1 MDKPPPMQT
10 IVQMQ
15 GITKMFGP
23 VTANQAV
30 DFDLRYE
37 EIHGLLGEN
46 GAGKTTL
53 MKILYGIYQPDAGH
67 ILVNGRQQTI
77 DSPRTA
83 IGLGIGMVHQHFM
96 QVPKLSV
103 IDNVI
108 LGLKQPSGFLLDRQA
123 ARRRIVEISA
133 DYGLQVDPDA
143 KIWQLSV
150 GERQRVE
157 ILKALY
163 RDVKILIL
171 DEPTSV
177 LTPQETDEL
186 FATLRTFLAR
196 GLSAI
201 FISHRLEEA
210 LAITDRCTVLRDGH
224 VVETLPTAQTDK
236 SELARLMVGREV
248 LFRLKREGEDVELGP
263 EALRVADLE
272 VMGDREVAAV
282 RGVSFHVRGGEIVGI
297 AGVDGNGQSELV
309 EALLGLRECAAGRV
323 YVDGDD
329 VTHESTQNILH
340 RGVAYIPEDL
350 DDALIDKFNLVDN
363 VALDRHY
370 TPELSQRGVL
380 DLERMAALAREVVQ
394 TYDVRAGSET
404 VAAATLSGGNKQKL
418 VIGRELSRDTH
429 LLVAAQPT
437 RGVDIGAEEYIRNL
451 LLEMRHKG
459 QAILLVS
466 SKLDEIIS
474 LCDRILVMEGGKI
487 RGELA
492 HDEADVEHIGL
503 LMAGSGK

>member
-1 MDKPPPMQT
+1 MDASSPTRPIVEMQA
-10 IVQMQ
+10 
-15 GITKMFGP
+15 ITKRFGP
-23 VTANQAV
+23 VTANQAI
-30 DFDLRYE
+30 DFDLAFE

-46 GAGKTTL
+46 GAGKSTL
-53 MKILYGIYQPDAGH
+53 MKILYGIYQPDSGH
-67 ILVNGRQQTI
+67 ILIDGRQQVI

-83 IGLGIGMVHQHFM
+83 ITLGIGMVHQHFM

-103 IDNVI
+103 IDNII
-108 LGLKQPSGFLLDRQA
+108 LGLKPASPLWLDRDS
-123 ARRRIVEISA
+123 ARQRILDLA
-133 DYGLQVDPDA
+133 RDYGLQVDPDA
-143 KIWQLSV
+143 SIWQLSV

-163 RDVKILIL
+163 REVKILIL

-186 FATLRTFLAR
+186 FATLRACTLR
-196 GLSAI
+196 GMSVI

-224 VVETLPTAQTDK
+224 VVATPHTANTNK
-236 SELARLMVGREV
+236 NELARLMVGRDV
-248 LFRLKREGEDVELGP
+248 LFRLSREGDDLEPGAEV
-263 EALRVADLE
+263 LRVEQLE
-272 VMGDREVAAV
+272 VIGDRGVPAV
-282 RGVSFHVRGGEIVGI
+282 SGVSFTVRRGEIVGI

-309 EALLGLRECAAGRV
+309 QALMGLRRNSGGRV
-323 YVDGDD
+323 YVDGADIA
-329 VTHESTQNILH
+329 HESTRDILQ

-350 DDALIDKFNLVDN
+350 DDALIANFNLIDN

-370 TPELSQRGVL
+370 TPELSRRGVL
-380 DLERMAALAREVVQ
+380 ARDRMTALAREVID
-394 TYDVRAGSET
+394 TYDVRAAGEYVTAS
-404 VAAATLSGGNKQKL
+404 TLSGGNKQKL
-418 VIGRELSRDTH
+418 IIGRELSRDTH
-429 LLVAAQPT
+429 LLIAAQPT

-451 LLEMRHKG
+451 LLGMRHKG

-466 SKLDEIIS
+466 SKLDEILS
-474 LCDRILVMEGGKI
+474 LCDRILVMEGGHI

-503 LMAGSGK
+503 LMAGTSK